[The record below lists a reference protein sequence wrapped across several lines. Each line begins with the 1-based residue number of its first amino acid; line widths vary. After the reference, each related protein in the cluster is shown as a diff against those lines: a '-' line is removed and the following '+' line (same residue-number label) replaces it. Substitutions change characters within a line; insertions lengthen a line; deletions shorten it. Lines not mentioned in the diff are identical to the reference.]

1 MSSPLQKE
9 LETFAKALPNLLDKL
24 GKYALVRGESVASVW
39 DTYEDAIQEGYKQFG
54 LSPFLVKQI
63 QVTEPVYHFTRDVRP
78 ICRPSTPN

>member
-78 ICRPSTPN
+78 TCRPSTPN